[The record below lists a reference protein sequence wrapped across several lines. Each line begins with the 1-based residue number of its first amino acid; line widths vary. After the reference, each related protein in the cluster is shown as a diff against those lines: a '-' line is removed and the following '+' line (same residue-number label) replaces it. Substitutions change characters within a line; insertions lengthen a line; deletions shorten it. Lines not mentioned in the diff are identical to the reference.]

1 MGTPYAAGASLFASD
16 GEAFA
21 YGLALAKRDLQYRG
35 YRDERIACFRCKQ
48 EANFLLYRHV
58 RACQGAAEYECLRQ
72 RWDSLNRPQRMD
84 KRWSPEQ
91 RQALDAIRVG
101 VSFED
106 EDARRTSDRWLYVPG
121 PPGSGKSA
129 VLLEAAI
136 EHCPHM
142 QVLVCCPTGYLV
154 HQYKARLPDVP
165 GIDNIRIDTIQ
176 GVLNYKRAGS
186 DSKVTWAPPSALRRI
201 DLILM
206 DEASQYE
213 DREWD
218 RFFQCVR
225 EQPHSPYCVVVA
237 DFQQLQPVVAGG
249 HCRSFARC
257 MRTVELRTVY
267 RTSDEQHLVFLNTI
281 RTEQPERT
289 RLEEYFGERHWRR
302 LSLRECVRRG
312 MELASSKGTPF
323 NWLTATNRGAAEVC
337 QAALALEGITDE
349 DLAGGYC
356 CDPATKSDLS
366 IVAKPGVVVRLS
378 RNFDKQRGFVNGAV
392 GVIREALRGN
402 AVFTVQLVGTG
413 NMVLVHPMEE
423 GGQRFLPCCYGY
435 ATTIRRAQGADM
447 EHGSIYFDQK
457 KRPAARGYGYV
468 ACSRFKTRSGCYL
481 YGKLRRSDFLPV
493 GPELDFGIITRGV
506 SIEGV
511 SIEG

>member
-1 MGTPYAAGASLFASD
+1 M
-16 GEAFA
+16 
-21 YGLALAKRDLQYRG
+21 
-35 YRDERIACFRCKQ
+35 
-48 EANFLLYRHV
+48 
-58 RACQGAAEYECLRQ
+58 
-72 RWDSLNRPQRMD
+72 
-84 KRWSPEQ
+84 
-91 RQALDAIRVG
+91 
-101 VSFED
+101 
-106 EDARRTSDRWLYVPG
+106 
-121 PPGSGKSA
+121 
-129 VLLEAAI
+129 
-136 EHCPHM
+136 
-142 QVLVCCPTGYLV
+142 
-154 HQYKARLPDVP
+154 
-165 GIDNIRIDTIQ
+165 
-176 GVLNYKRAGS
+176 NYKRAGS

-201 DLILM
+201 DLILA

-218 RFFQCVR
+218 RFFQCLR

-249 HCRSFARC
+249 HCRSFAQC

-289 RLEEYFGERHWRR
+289 RLVGYFGERHWRR

-312 MELASSKGTPF
+312 MELAASKGTPF
-323 NWLTATNRGAAEVC
+323 NWLTSTNRGASEVC
-337 QAALALEGITDE
+337 QAALALEGITAQ
-349 DLAGGYC
+349 DLAGGYY

-435 ATTIRRAQGADM
+435 ATTIRRAGGR
-447 EHGSIYFDQK
+447 ERPGLK
-457 KRPAARGYGYV
+457 KYHFL
-468 ACSRFKTRSGCYL
+468 CKIRFKTIDFE
-481 YGKLRRSDFLPV
+481 RRD
-493 GPELDFGIITRGV
+493 
-506 SIEGV
+506 
-511 SIEG
+511 